1 MQNDTDVPLPRG
13 ELVFA
18 AHALLMAASALDD
31 LSHMDARIRAA
42 MPADLRDRMQATYYQ
57 DSFDRL
63 PEDIQAE
70 ARALALADPDI
81 QTARGVDRMA
91 RP

>member
-1 MQNDTDVPLPRG
+1 MTDTGVVLPRG
-13 ELVFA
+13 EVVFA
-18 AHALLMAASALDD
+18 AHALLTAATLLDD

-42 MPADLRDRMQATYYQ
+42 MPADLRERMQAGYYQ
-57 DSFDRL
+57 DSFNRL

-81 QTARGVDRMA
+81 QAARTLDGRA
-91 RP
+91 RQ